1 MLIDSG
7 TMGQSFDPYPVVTQ
21 KTETHP
27 LTGKALR
34 KFVGHLGRGNPELF
48 MFQTG
53 GNQIDKIDQLL
64 LSR

>member
-7 TMGQSFDPYPVVTQ
+7 TMGQRLDPYAVVTQ

-27 LTGKALR
+27 LTGKALC
-34 KFVGHLGRGNPELF
+34 KFVGHLGRGNPELL
-48 MFQTG
+48 MFKAG

-64 LSR
+64 LGR